1 VREHIISKLAVPD
14 TASADDIAN
23 AVKASP
29 YAHDYFVN
37 EDYVRV
43 IREREVDIAW
53 KLASRDVDS
62 VLAAVCVHV
71 LNMLS
76 GLALR
81 CLACA
86 HMQAVQKHTAEQMDK
101 ILTRQL
107 GLCLTWQVST

>member
-1 VREHIISKLAVPD
+1 VREHIISKLAVSD

-43 IREREVDIAW
+43 IREREVDITW

-76 GLALR
+76 ESR
-81 CLACA
+81 TCL
-86 HMQAVQKHTAEQMDK
+86 
-101 ILTRQL
+101 
-107 GLCLTWQVST
+107 QVSCVCAYASGTEAHCRADG